1 MSYCKNCMGS
11 CRHHKIEDVY
21 EIVENEWARMKEFKG
36 YRHFC
41 DKNPEGYADWH
52 NRNKNNTY
60 EQYKNDDMPCYEP
73 TDLSAQ
79 LEKCIDLA
87 QELIDKLEEDKKE

>member
-1 MSYCKNCMGS
+1 MGS
-11 CRHHKIEDVY
+11 CRHHKMEDVY
-21 EIVENEWARMKEFKG
+21 EIVEDEWVKMKEFKG

-60 EQYKNDDMPCYEP
+60 DQYKNDEMSCYEP
-73 TDLSAQ
+73 TEFTKSLDNM
-79 LEKCIDLA
+79 IDLA
-87 QELIDKLEEDKKE
+87 QKIIDNLEKKKENEH

>member
-1 MSYCKNCMGS
+1 MGS
-11 CRHHKIEDVY
+11 CKHHQMEDVY
-21 EIVENEWARMKEFKG
+21 EIVEDEWVKMKEFKG

-60 EQYKNDDMPCYEP
+60 DQYKNDEMSCYEP
-73 TDLSAQ
+73 TEFTKSLDNM
-79 LEKCIDLA
+79 IDLA
-87 QELIDKLEEDKKE
+87 QKIIDNLEKKKENEH

>member
-1 MSYCKNCMGS
+1 MGS
-11 CRHHKIEDVY
+11 CRHHQMEDVY
-21 EIVENEWARMKEFKG
+21 EIVEDEWVKMKEFKG

-60 EQYKNDDMPCYEP
+60 DQYKNDEMSCYEP
-73 TDLSAQ
+73 TEFTKSLDNM
-79 LEKCIDLA
+79 IDLA
-87 QELIDKLEEDKKE
+87 QKIIDNLENKKENEH

>member
-1 MSYCKNCMGS
+1 MGS
-11 CRHHKIEDVY
+11 CRHHQMEDVY
-21 EIVENEWARMKEFKG
+21 EIVEDEWVKMKEFKG

-60 EQYKNDDMPCYEP
+60 DQYKNDEMSCYEP
-73 TDLSAQ
+73 TEFTKSLDNM
-79 LEKCIDLA
+79 IDLA
-87 QELIDKLEEDKKE
+87 QKIIDNLEKKKENEH